1 MSLHEKVR
9 IVESVQEHNVPLTLY
24 FNGWSVTGMVEAFNR
39 TSSTIQID
47 GSKYSLR
54 VPPRI
59 GTATN

>member
-9 IVESVQEHNVPLTLY
+9 IVESVQERNVPLTLY

-39 TSSTIQID
+39 TSSIIQID
-47 GSKYSLR
+47 GNKYSLR
-54 VPPRI
+54 VPPRV

>member
-9 IVESVQEHNVPLTLY
+9 IVESVQERNVPLTLY

-54 VPPRI
+54 VPRVV
-59 GTATN
+59 GFAVN